1 MAGESSSYFFR
12 VEHDLL
18 RSEAFK
24 TLSGS
29 AIKVYLVLGLHS
41 DFGTG
46 WAYPS
51 IRTMAACAGLSRQ
64 TVLDAIVELANNGI
78 LITRKSRGRAT
89 AYQLL
94 RPNAFPPP
102 PSVPSARALRKDQS
116 QQALPGPTKIGKK
129 AVPAF
134 LEPPAELAQFF
145 ADPTATRA
153 QKPDDLSAQ
162 FFGPGG
168 HESRPKREP
177 LTREDSPSVAI
188 PGTPIRVT
196 ADGRLVVAELE
207 LIALLAELGLPPRL
221 AERIVSANATPDVS
235 AVALNAIYLRA
246 QGKLVNPSGYIRAG
260 VNERYA
266 LMPQVAERINRLRR
280 DLERDARIDNDR
292 RRRDEEDRSIA
303 EEEARIDHF
312 LARLRPDHLDELVQ
326 QAIRVLPPPFI
337 ARNPTITNPF
347 VRTKVY
353 ELAGGEL
360 GPVDG

>member
-29 AIKVYLVLGLHS
+29 AIKVYLVLGLHA

-51 IRTMAACAGLSRQ
+51 IRTIAACAGLSRQ
-64 TVLDAIVELANNGI
+64 TVLDAIAELADNGI
-78 LITRKSRGRAT
+78 LVTRKSRGRAT

-94 RPNAFPPP
+94 RPGAFPPL
-102 PSVPSARALRKDQS
+102 PSAALGKSLRKDRSQPAVSGPAKSAEQS
-116 QQALPGPTKIGKK
+116 
-129 AVPAF
+129 VPVSLGLAS
-134 LEPPAELAQFF
+134 ELSQFF
-145 ADPTATRA
+145 ADPKPGRA
-153 QKPDDLSAQ
+153 QNPDGASAQ
-162 FFGPGG
+162 FFGLAG

-177 LTREDSPSVAI
+177 ITREESPSVAI

-221 AERIVSANATPDVS
+221 AERIVSANATSDVS
-235 AVALNAIYLRA
+235 AVALNALYLRA

-260 VNERYA
+260 VNERYT
-266 LMPQVAERINRLRR
+266 LMPQVAERVNRLRR
-280 DLERDARIDNDR
+280 DLERDARIDDDR

-303 EEEARIDHF
+303 EEEARIQRF
-312 LARLRPDHLDELVQ
+312 LAAIRPDHLDELVQ
-326 QAIRVLPPPFI
+326 QAIRVLPAPFI

-360 GPVDG
+360 GDVG